1 MALVSLHP
9 VSRISRSRCP
19 AVKRA
24 AAGLDPG
31 RVSGRERRPAS
42 LPPHPATPGEKLG
55 RGSLC
60 LQSLS
65 EH

>member
-19 AVKRA
+19 AVRRA
-24 AAGLDPG
+24 AAGSDPG
-31 RVSGRERRPAS
+31 HISSRERWLAGLPA
-42 LPPHPATPGEKLG
+42 PPAALGEQLG

-60 LQSLS
+60 LQSLC
-65 EH
+65 EC